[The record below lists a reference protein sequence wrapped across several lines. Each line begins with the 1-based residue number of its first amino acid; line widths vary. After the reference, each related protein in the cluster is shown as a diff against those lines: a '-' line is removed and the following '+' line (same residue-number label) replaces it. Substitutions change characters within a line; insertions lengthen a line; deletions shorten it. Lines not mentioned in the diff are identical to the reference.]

1 MEDSEGVLSFDFE
14 GGLDAG
20 PTTNPAPASRPP
32 HLVQSDSASG
42 PIANANAAATAIAD
56 PAAGS
61 NPAAGRWS
69 ICQTRHWLYSLCMKG
84 DTCGFLYQRTN
95 RGCPSAA
102 SSDSNVNT
110 VTGIIKGDVAFDFEW
125 VEENKTFSRYK
136 LGFCPNGPDC
146 RYRHA
151 KLPGPPPPIEE
162 VLQKI
167 QHLSSYN
174 YNSSNRFYQQRN
186 GGFPQRADKSQF
198 PQGPNTA
205 NQGVVGKPSTIE
217 SANVQQQQQSQQQVS
232 QNQIQNVPSGLPN
245 QSNRSAI
252 ELLYLCL
259 KEYLVC

>member
-69 ICQTRHWLYSLCMKG
+69 IRQTRHWLYSLCMKG

-102 SSDSNVNT
+102 SSDLPAC
-110 VTGIIKGDVAFDFEW
+110 IWRICMLLLFEYL
-125 VEENKTFSRYK
+125 VDSYVKVQV
-136 LGFCPNGPDC
+136 GFLSKWSDC

-232 QNQIQNVPSGLPN
+232 RI
-245 QSNRSAI
+245 RSKTFPVACLTSRI
-252 ELLYLCL
+252 ELL
-259 KEYLVC
+259 